1 MNQEGKIEGIIT
13 KGVGGIYTVRI
24 NDEQGIRKVFCSV
37 RGIFRQ
43 KDFIPQAGDTVY
55 IEDSGDV
62 DIPYVISAFAPRRN
76 SLQRPPLANVDHLL
90 LTFAVTEPVPD
101 LKLLDKMLII
111 SGVLGI
117 DPVIIFTKSDLGKEE
132 ADSLYNIYK
141 NAGFDVMISSP
152 ESPVSKETLMELTG
166 SGISAFAGPSGVGKS
181 SLCNRILG
189 TRAMET
195 NEISVKLK
203 RGKHTTRHCELHDF
217 GDGFITDTPGF
228 TSLSLFDL
236 GITHKDVC
244 MGYPEIMKYAAECR
258 YDDCGHVGEAGCA
271 VDEAFQKCMIDEG
284 RMQRYREF
292 YKELYD
298 NRNNYKRR
306 KRL

>member
-1 MNQEGKIEGIIT
+1 MNSDGRIEGIIT

-24 NDEQGIRKVFCSV
+24 CDGTGIRKVYCSV

-62 DIPYVISAFAPRRN
+62 DIPYVISAFGPRRN
-76 SLQRPPLANVDHLL
+76 SLLRPPLANVDYLL
-90 LTFAVTEPVPD
+90 LTFSVTNPVPD

-117 DPVIIFTKSDLGKEE
+117 KPVIIFTKSDLGKEE
-132 ADSLYNIYK
+132 ADNLAGIYM

-152 ESPVSKETLMELTG
+152 ESPVSKETLMSLTG
-166 SGISAFAGPSGVGKS
+166 SGIAAFAGPSGVGKS

-195 NEISVKLK
+195 NEISAKLK

-217 GDGFITDTPGF
+217 GSGFITDTPGF
-228 TSLSLFDL
+228 TSLSLFEL
-236 GITHKDVC
+236 GITHKDIC
-244 MGYPEIMKYAAECR
+244 RGYPEIMRYTHDCR

-284 RMQRYREF
+284 RMSRYREF

>member
-1 MNQEGKIEGIIT
+1 MNQDGRIEGIIT

-24 NDEQGIRKVFCSV
+24 SDDSGVRKVFCSV

-43 KDFIPQAGDTVY
+43 KDLVPQAGDTVY
-55 IEDSGDV
+55 IEESGDV
-62 DIPYVISAFAPRRN
+62 DVPYVISAFGERRN
-76 SLQRPPLANVDHLL
+76 SLMRPPLANVDYLL
-90 LTFAVTEPVPD
+90 LTFSVIEPVPD

-117 DPVIIFTKSDLGKEE
+117 KPVIIFTKSDLGQAE
-132 ADSLYNIYK
+132 AETLSGIYK
-141 NAGFDVMISSP
+141 AAGFDVMISSP
-152 ESPVSKETLMELTG
+152 ENPVSKETLMALTG

-244 MGYPEIMKYAAECR
+244 MGYTEINRYAGECR

-284 RMQRYREF
+284 RMSRYREF

-298 NRNNYKRR
+298 NRNHYKRR

>member
-1 MNQEGKIEGIIT
+1 MNSDGRIEGIIT

-24 NDEQGIRKVFCSV
+24 SDGSGIKKVYCSL
-37 RGIFRQ
+37 RGIFRT
-43 KDFIPQAGDTVY
+43 KDFVPQAGDTVF

-62 DIPYVISAFAPRRN
+62 DIPYVISAFGPRRN
-76 SLQRPPLANVDHLL
+76 SLLRPPLANVDYLL
-90 LTFAVTEPVPD
+90 LTFSVIEPVPD

-117 DPVIIFTKSDLGKEE
+117 KPVIIFTKSDLGKEE
-132 ADSLYNIYK
+132 ADNLAGIYK

-152 ESPVSKETLMELTG
+152 ENPVSKETLMALTG

-195 NEISVKLK
+195 SEISVKLK

-228 TSLSLFDL
+228 TSLSLFEL

-244 MGYPEIMKYAAECR
+244 KGYPEIMRYATDCR

-271 VDEAFQKCMIDEG
+271 VDVAFQKCMIDEC

-306 KRL
+306 KRI

>member
-1 MNQEGKIEGIIT
+1 MNQDGKIDGIIT

-24 NDEQGIRKVFCSV
+24 CDESGIRKVYCSV

-62 DIPYVISAFAPRRN
+62 DIPYVISAFGPRRN
-76 SLQRPPLANVDHLL
+76 SLMRPPLANVDHLL
-90 LTFAVTEPVPD
+90 LTFSVTEPLPD

-117 DPVIIFTKSDLGKEE
+117 KPVIIFTKSDLGKEE
-132 ADSLYNIYK
+132 ADCLSCIYK

-152 ESPVSKETLMELTG
+152 ENPVSKETLMALTG

-195 NEISVKLK
+195 SEISVKLK

-228 TSLSLFDL
+228 TSLSLFEL
-236 GITHKDVC
+236 GITHKDIC
-244 MGYPEIMKYAAECR
+244 KGYPEIMKYAKGCR

-271 VDEAFQKCMIDEG
+271 VDEALQKCIIDGG

-306 KRL
+306 KRI